1 MCTRSPRSHFPF
13 TCLSHRY
20 LERHSYANAATD
32 DLWGALE
39 DASGVNVRS
48 IMDRWTLSSGF
59 PCITVE
65 EVLGAAPEVA
75 SERRFRLSQTQFRES
90 GMVGMGGGGGG
101 EKKAEEAEG
110 AGAGAVDELWSVPVR
125 IATEGGQSTVVML
138 SDASMEF
145 TVAAGPA
152 EWVRVNAGQVGLFRC
167 FHGTDA
173 LLGHLMRGIREQTLP
188 AADRIGMLSDIF
200 ALAKAGATPLPRAIL
215 FAQAYIGER
224 ETAVVIELCENL
236 SGVLGKYGGDEDIG
250 SPLRAFCIDIIAP
263 LAAEL
268 GWVVAEGEAASV
280 ARMRAAVLRLLSTA
294 KHEPTIAEARRQFDQ
309 APDMIDANLR
319 ALVRWGETKEE
330 RGVWGGGRQRERR
343 GLCLYKRCVV

>member
-1 MCTRSPRSHFPF
+1 
-13 TCLSHRY
+13 
-20 LERHSYANAATD
+20 
-32 DLWGALE
+32 
-39 DASGVNVRS
+39 
-48 IMDRWTLSSGF
+48 MDRWTLSSGF

-65 EVLGAAPEVA
+65 EVLSAAPEVA

-101 EKKAEEAEG
+101 EKKAEEAEEAEG

-145 TVAAGPA
+145 TVTAGPA

-188 AADRIGMLSDIF
+188 APDRIGMLSDIF

-215 FAQAYIGER
+215 FAQAYVGER

-236 SGVLGKYGGDEDIG
+236 SGVLGKYGGDEEIG
-250 SPLRAFCIDIIAP
+250 SPLRAACIDIIAP

-319 ALVRWGETKEE
+319 ALVRWKGNT
-330 RGVWGGGRQRERR
+330 RGDGVGGGGREN
-343 GLCLYKRCVV
+343 GGVCVCTSFVSCE